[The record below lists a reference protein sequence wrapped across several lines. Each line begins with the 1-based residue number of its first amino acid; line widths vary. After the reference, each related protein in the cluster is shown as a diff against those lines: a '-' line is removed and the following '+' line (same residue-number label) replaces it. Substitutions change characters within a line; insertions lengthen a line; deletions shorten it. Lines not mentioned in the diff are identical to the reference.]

1 MNFSGHYSNTD
12 HIFILS
18 NILFKLLSHT
28 VKQCKRF
35 LSLGNLRTF
44 DTSISNVH
52 NWIQFQDLGARF
64 PRSANL

>member
-28 VKQCKRF
+28 VKQCKKF
-35 LSLGNLRTF
+35 LSLGNLKLHISEDFLGRQNVVFFHKMSNF
-44 DTSISNVH
+44 D
-52 NWIQFQDLGARF
+52 
-64 PRSANL
+64 